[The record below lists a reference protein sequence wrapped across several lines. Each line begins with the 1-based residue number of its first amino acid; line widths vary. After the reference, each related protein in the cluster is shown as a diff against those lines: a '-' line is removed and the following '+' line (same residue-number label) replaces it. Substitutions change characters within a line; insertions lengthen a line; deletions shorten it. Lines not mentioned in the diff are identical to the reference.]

1 MGTAYGKHHSA
12 FLNGILPSGIFLVS
26 ADPFN
31 IVSPIRV
38 IRLVVR
44 YIQLPHNGLEPQ
56 DRIQRL
62 KCLERMQLQLQ
73 LVAVRTRE
81 FGIGRAA
88 FALLQLQKMFRS
100 KDVAFVSPS
109 SPVLST
115 RIVLCPE
122 SQFRE
127 LGKRRIKLRHAGPQK
142 FFYIIPAL
150 DQH

>member
-12 FLNGILPSGIFLVS
+12 FLDGILPSGIFLVS

-62 KCLERMQLQLQ
+62 KCLERMQLQL
-73 LVAVRTRE
+73 VAVPDK
-81 FGIGRAA
+81 GIRHWPGRVRAA
-88 FALLQLQKMFRS
+88 AASENVPLEGCCLRFPLL
-100 KDVAFVSPS
+100 S
-109 SPVLST
+109 SPL
-115 RIVLCPE
+115 
-122 SQFRE
+122 
-127 LGKRRIKLRHAGPQK
+127 
-142 FFYIIPAL
+142 Y
-150 DQH
+150 